1 MRRPIPLE
9 PWYRIAKGVL
19 IPPIKLWFN
28 WQLEGLDSV
37 PAEGPIIVAGNHVSY
52 LDAFAMGHFVTKAGR
67 RPRFLGKAELFDN
80 WFTGTVLRGAGQI
93 PVRRGTGD
101 SQPLDAAAEA
111 LRAGEVFVIYPEGT
125 VTKNEDFTPM
135 RGKTGVVRLAL
146 SAGVPILPIA
156 TWGGQNVW
164 QKSGKGSLRFGRP
177 IWLKAG
183 EPIDLSGY
191 ADRAEVSAVLR
202 ELTDRLMGELAALVE
217 DMRAR
222 YPKRWA

>member
-1 MRRPIPLE
+1 MERL
-9 PWYRIAKGVL
+9 
-19 IPPIKLWFN
+19 
-28 WQLEGLDSV
+28 
-37 PAEGPIIVAGNHVSY
+37 PAEGPIIVAGNHISY
-52 LDAFAMGHFVTKAGR
+52 LDAFSMGHFVTKAGR

-80 WFTGTVLRGAGQI
+80 WFTGRVLRGAGQI

-125 VTKNEDFTPM
+125 VTKNEDSSPM

-146 SAGVPILPIA
+146 ATGVKVLPVAI
-156 TWGGQNVW
+156 WGSQAVW
-164 QKSGKGSLRFGRP
+164 QKSGKGSLKFGRP
-177 IWLKAG
+177 IWMKAG
-183 EPIDLSGY
+183 EVLDLSAH
-191 ADRAEVSAVLR
+191 ADQADDSEVLR
-202 ELTDRLMGELAALVE
+202 GLTNSLMNELASLVE

>member
-1 MRRPIPLE
+1 MER
-9 PWYRIAKGVL
+9 
-19 IPPIKLWFN
+19 
-28 WQLEGLDSV
+28 V
-37 PAEGPIIVAGNHVSY
+37 PAEGPIIVAGNHISY
-52 LDAFAMGHFVTKAGR
+52 LDAFAMGYFVTEAGR

-80 WFTGTVLRGAGQI
+80 WFTGMVLRGAGQI

-125 VTKNEDFTPM
+125 VTKNEGSTPM
-135 RGKTGVVRLAL
+135 RGKTGVVRLAI
-146 SAGVPILPIA
+146 ATGAKILPVAI
-156 TWGGQNVW
+156 WGSQAVW
-164 QKSGKGSLRFGRP
+164 QKSGKGSLKFGRP

-183 EPIDLSGY
+183 EPVDLS
-191 ADRAEVSAVLR
+191 AHAERANNSEVLR
-202 ELTDRLMGELAALVE
+202 GLTDSLMDELGALVE